1 MNAHISA
8 RIRAN
13 IAAGMDLPAAFDAV
27 LGEGAYA
34 KLASEVYDA
43 LRARA

>member
-1 MNAHISA
+1 MNAKISLA
-8 RIRAN
+8 ILTLVQS
-13 IAAGMDLPAAFDAV
+13 GMSLPQAFDAV

-34 KLASEVYDA
+34 SLASDLYDT